1 MIQNTNIPQ
10 DFTVIAGPC
19 SAESADQVIEC
30 AEKLS
35 AMGVSILRAGVWKP
49 RTRPGGFEGA
59 GLQALDWLCRAREKT
74 GMKLAVEVACAAH
87 VEAVLRAGI
96 DIVWIGARTTTSPFA
111 VEEIA
116 QALKGNDIHVMVK
129 NPINPDV
136 NLWTGAIERLDR
148 AGIGHIS
155 AIHRGFSSTLES
167 LLRYAP
173 QWEIPIELRRRLPSL
188 PIFCDPSHM
197 AGKRELVA
205 ALSQM
210 ALDMNSNGL
219 FIEVHPH
226 PDNALSDSRQQ
237 LTPSE
242 FQSMLSSLKWHR
254 DLHETDTRNLASSRS
269 ELDILD
275 AQLVEILAKRMQIV
289 QSIGEYKHMNNL
301 AILQSKRYR
310 NVSDS
315 VARLAAEK
323 GINEKFIRAVF
334 ETIHAE
340 SIRCQL
346 KNNKTQS

>member
-1 MIQNTNIPQ
+1 MIQSTNMPQ

-19 SAESADQVIEC
+19 SAESARQVMEC

-35 AMGVSILRAGVWKP
+35 AMGIGILRAGIWKP

-59 GLQALDWLCRAREKT
+59 GLEALDWLCMAREKT
-74 GMKLAVEVACAAH
+74 GMKLAVEVAGTAH
-87 VEAVLRAGI
+87 VEAVLKAGI

-116 QALKGNDIHVMVK
+116 QALKGSDIHVMVK
-129 NPINPDV
+129 NPINPDI

-148 AGIGHIS
+148 AGISHIS
-155 AIHRGFSSTLES
+155 AIHRGFSDIQES
-167 LLRYAP
+167 VLRYAP
-173 QWEIPIELRRRLPSL
+173 QWEIPIELRRRMPSL
-188 PIFCDPSHM
+188 PILCDPSHM

-210 ALDMNSNGL
+210 ALDMNSDGL
-219 FIEVHPH
+219 FVEVHPD
-226 PDNALSDSRQQ
+226 PENAFSDSRQQ
-237 LTPSE
+237 LTPCE
-242 FQSMLSSLKWHR
+242 FRSMLSSLKWHR
-254 DLHETDTRNLASSRS
+254 EIHEDDTRNLASSRS

-310 NVSDS
+310 SVSDS
-315 VARLAAEK
+315 VAKLAAEK
-323 GINEKFIRAVF
+323 GINEKFVRALF

-346 KNNKTQS
+346 ENNKTQS